1 MTRSLYKL
9 PYVAKSLVKSLDS
22 KNLKAKVAQTK
33 TLPIGD
39 CITKTTT
46 EKINNNKIYRD
57 LPINVFQRSSTIIP
71 EMIGLFF
78 LIHSGQR
85 FTNYQ
90 VTPQAIGYKFG
101 EFAITKKRAL
111 YKRKKKR

>member
-9 PYVAKSLVKSLDS
+9 PYIARSLDRLLYS

-33 TLPIGD
+33 TLPIGKARA
-39 CITKTTT
+39 IT
-46 EKINNNKIYRD
+46 EKINTKKIYRD
-57 LPINVFQRSSTIIP
+57 LPINVFQRSSTIVP
-71 EMIGLFF
+71 EMIGMFF

>member
-9 PYVAKSLVKSLDS
+9 PYVARSLDRLLDS
-22 KNLKAKVAQTK
+22 KILKAKVAQTW
-33 TLPIGD
+33 TR
-39 CITKTTT
+39 T
-46 EKINNNKIYRD
+46 EKSYTPRKITRD
-57 LPINVFQRSSTIIP
+57 LPINVFQRSSTIVP
-71 EMIGLFF
+71 EMIGTFF
-78 LIHSGQR
+78 LIHSGQK